1 VSTLTDRLRG
11 IIGPPAPGH
20 PSSGDRATASQPIDD
35 ALGGEWRAGECGAC
49 FIVETRI
56 GPDTPHGWTTVG
68 SIGEQ
73 LTSAAH
79 YAPMVAGGSPA
90 RPPFIFFD
98 LETTGLNGG
107 AGTYAFLVGCGEFD
121 GAAFAIRQFVLTR
134 FADERPLL
142 EGVRRALG
150 EAGALVSFNGKSFDA
165 PLLETRYL
173 FHRLQGIQGARPH
186 LDMLHS
192 ARRFWGGARST
203 LEPACSLTALEREIL
218 GVTRPHDVAGF
229 EIPARYFQ
237 FVRSGDARPLAAVLE
252 HNRGDL
258 LSLAALTSRIL
269 SLVRAGSDAAHDPR
283 EALALGLV
291 YSQAGLDTRAVD
303 AYRRATAM
311 IDENSCG
318 SGIDAGALR
327 LAALRAL
334 ALLSR
339 RMRRHGDAARYW
351 QQILEV
357 DRCPA
362 HVWREATEA
371 LAIHHEHR
379 VRDLETAK
387 AFALRSLDVGT
398 GSARAAAA
406 RHRLERLDR
415 KLRVSEPRLAW
426 LS

>member
-1 VSTLTDRLRG
+1 MSTLTDRLRG
-11 IIGPPAPGH
+11 IIAPLPSGH
-20 PSSGDRATASQPIDD
+20 AQPGGDPIPSQPIGDV
-35 ALGGEWRAGECGAC
+35 LGGEWRPGECGAC
-49 FIVETRI
+49 FVVETRL
-56 GPDTPHGWTTVG
+56 DSDVRHGWTTVG
-68 SIGEQ
+68 SIGDQ
-73 LTSAAH
+73 LASAAH
-79 YAPMVAGGSPA
+79 YAPMVAGGAPA
-90 RPPFIFFD
+90 RLPFIFFD

-107 AGTYAFLVGCGEFD
+107 AGTYAFLVGCGGFD
-121 GAAFAIRQFVLTR
+121 DGAFAIRQFVLTR

-142 EGVRRALG
+142 ESVRFALG

-173 FHRLQGIQGARPH
+173 FHRLPGIQGARPH
-186 LDMLHS
+186 LDTLHS
-192 ARRFWGGARST
+192 ARRFWGGAGAA
-203 LEPACSLTALEREIL
+203 LESACSLTALEREIL
-218 GVTRPHDVAGF
+218 GVSRPHDVPGF

-269 SLVRAGSDAAHDPR
+269 ALVRAGADAARDPG
-283 EALALGLV
+283 EALGLGLV
-291 YSQAGLDTRAVD
+291 YSQAGLDTRAID

-311 IDENSCG
+311 IDETSSG

-327 LAALRAL
+327 LAALRGL

-339 RMRRHGDAARYW
+339 RMRRHADAARYW
-351 QQILEV
+351 QQILEIE
-357 DRCPA
+357 RCPA
-362 HVWREATEA
+362 QVWREATEA

-387 AFALRSLDVGT
+387 AFALRSLDAGT